1 MSQPFRTATNGRIDR
16 SREIRFTFDRQT
28 FVGHPGDT
36 IASALLANGV
46 HLMGRSFK
54 YHRPR
59 GVLGFGSEEPN
70 ALVGVDRGKGRFEP
84 NQRAT
89 MVRLTEG
96 LVVESQNRSPSLRR
110 DAGAIN
116 DLLSKFI
123 PAGFYYKTFKW
134 PRSFWAKVY
143 EPVIRRA
150 AGLGRA
156 PRLADPDRYGHR
168 WAHCDTL
175 VVGGGPAGLSAALAA
190 AGRCERVIL
199 CDEGEELGGSLLDEP
214 GADID
219 GEAALRWIEETTFHL
234 AKLPGI
240 TLLRRTTAFGSG
252 IGNFVALAQRCDD
265 SGKQTRERQWFVR
278 AGRIVFATGSIERP
292 IVFANND
299 RPGIML
305 AGAARSF
312 LHRHGVLVGRNVV
325 IVAEHDSGYRAALD
339 LRVAGVAVTVV
350 DARVTVAADLVEQAR
365 DAGITLLTGSVPVDS
380 RGRLRVSALALAPVG
395 DGNAR
400 QWLECDAVL
409 MAGGWT
415 PSIHLH
421 SQSGGKVEWSAPIG
435 AFLPGAARQATVA
448 VGACAGQL
456 DLNHCLLTGW
466 QGGGGDMSGAP
477 HSSGRCDV
485 GTSHAT
491 ASDAQAGAG
500 KAFVDFQNDV
510 TAKDIRLA
518 VREGFQSVEHIKR
531 YTTNGMATDQGRTSN
546 INALAIAAQALGKT
560 IPEAGLTTF
569 RAPFSPTTFGT
580 MAGFTRGAL
589 FEPVR
594 TPPLHDRLIG
604 EGAVFEH
611 AGQWKRPRYYAQL
624 GETMDKAVLR
634 ECATVR
640 RAAGMFD
647 ASTLGKI
654 EVVGPDA
661 AAFLDFIYAGKPSSL
676 GEGRCRYALMLREDG
691 FILDDGII
699 TRLEADRF
707 HVTTTSAGAATV
719 LATMEDFRQ
728 TELPEMC
735 VWLTSTTEQWAV
747 IAINGPKARDVLIA
761 VTDDVSLTN
770 EDFPHMSMRTGTI
783 AAVPARIFRVSF
795 TGELGYEINVPA
807 RRAALVWDRIRQ
819 AGKQFGLGVYGL
831 EASQVLRAEKGYIIV
846 GRETDGT
853 TTPDDVGLGGMV
865 AKSKP
870 DFVGKRSLMRDAA
883 ADPMRKQLVAL
894 LPCDG
899 QPIEEGSQVIDS
911 ADPGH
916 SIGHVSSAYCSA
928 ELGGPFA
935 LAMIQG
941 GRSRH
946 GTRLAIATAATPR
959 LVDLRDP
966 VLVDPAGA
974 RLHG

>member
-1 MSQPFRTATNGRIDR
+1 MNQPFRTETHGRIDR
-16 SREIRFTFDRQT
+16 SREIRFAFDRHT

-70 ALVGVDRGKGRFEP
+70 ALVGVDRGNGRFEP

-96 LVVESQNRSPSLRR
+96 LVVESQNRLPSLRR
-110 DAGAIN
+110 DVGAIN

-134 PRSFWAKVY
+134 PRSLWAKVY

-190 AGRCERVIL
+190 AGRGERVIL
-199 CDEGEELGGSLLDEP
+199 CDESEELGGSLLDEV
-214 GADID
+214 GADIG
-219 GEAALRWIEETTFHL
+219 GEPALRWIEATTASL
-234 AKLPGI
+234 TGLSSI

-252 IGNFVALAQRCDD
+252 IANFVTLAQQCDD
-265 SGKQTRERQWFVR
+265 SGNQTRERQWFVR

-312 LHRHGVLVGRNVV
+312 LHRQGVLVGRNIV
-325 IVAEHDSGYRAALD
+325 IIAEHDSGYRTAMD
-339 LRVAGVAVTVV
+339 LLIAGAAVTVI
-350 DARVTVAADLVEQAR
+350 DARAAVSADLVAQAR

-380 RGRLRVSALALAPVG
+380 RGRLHVSALAIAPVG
-395 DGNAR
+395 DADAR
-400 QWLECDAVL
+400 LWLECDAVL

-421 SQSGGKVEWSAPIG
+421 SQSGGNVEWNAAIG

-456 DLNHCLLTGW
+456 DLNNCLRTGW

-477 HSSGRCDV
+477 CSADRCDF
-485 GTSHAT
+485 GTFHAT
-491 ASDAQAGAG
+491 ASDAQISAG

-580 MAGFTRGAL
+580 MAGFARGAL
-589 FEPVR
+589 FDPVR
-594 TPPLHDRLIG
+594 TPPLHDRLIS
-604 EGAVFEH
+604 EGAVLEH
-611 AGQWKRPRYYAQL
+611 AGQWKRPRYYAQP
-624 GETMDKAVLR
+624 GETMDEAVLR

-640 RAAGMFD
+640 RAVGMFD

-719 LATMEDFRQ
+719 LETMEDFRQ
-728 TELPEMC
+728 TELPQMR

-747 IAINGPKARDVLIA
+747 IAVNGPKARDVLMA
-761 VTDDVSLTN
+761 VSDDVTLTN
-770 EDFPHMSMRTGTI
+770 DNFPHMSMRTGSV
-783 AAVPARIFRVSF
+783 AGVPARIFRVSF
-795 TGELGYEINVPA
+795 TGELGFEINVPA
-807 RRAALVWDRIRQ
+807 RSATLVWDRIRQ
-819 AGKQFGLGVYGL
+819 AGEQFGVEVYGL

-883 ADPMRKQLVAL
+883 AEPMRKQLVAL

-899 QPIEEGSQVIDS
+899 QPIEEGSQLIDP
-911 ADPGH
+911 AKPGH
-916 SIGHVSSAYCSA
+916 SLGHVSSAYRSA

-935 LAMIQG
+935 LAMVQA
-941 GRSRH
+941 GRSRI
-946 GTRLAIATAATPR
+946 GTRLAIATANLSRP
-959 LVDLRDP
+959 VELRDP
-966 VLVDPAGA
+966 VLVDPTGA

>member
-1 MSQPFRTATNGRIDR
+1 MSQPFRTATHGRIDR

-70 ALVGVDRGKGRFEP
+70 ALVGVDRGNGRFEP

-110 DAGAIN
+110 DVGAIN

-123 PAGFYYKTFKW
+123 PA
-134 PRSFWAKVY
+134 
-143 EPVIRRA
+143 
-150 AGLGRA
+150 
-156 PRLADPDRYGHR
+156 
-168 WAHCDTL
+168 
-175 VVGGGPAGLSAALAA
+175 
-190 AGRCERVIL
+190 
-199 CDEGEELGGSLLDEP
+199 
-214 GADID
+214 
-219 GEAALRWIEETTFHL
+219 
-234 AKLPGI
+234 
-240 TLLRRTTAFGSG
+240 
-252 IGNFVALAQRCDD
+252 
-265 SGKQTRERQWFVR
+265 
-278 AGRIVFATGSIERP
+278 
-292 IVFANND
+292 
-299 RPGIML
+299 
-305 AGAARSF
+305 
-312 LHRHGVLVGRNVV
+312 
-325 IVAEHDSGYRAALD
+325 
-339 LRVAGVAVTVV
+339 
-350 DARVTVAADLVEQAR
+350 
-365 DAGITLLTGSVPVDS
+365 
-380 RGRLRVSALALAPVG
+380 
-395 DGNAR
+395 
-400 QWLECDAVL
+400 
-409 MAGGWT
+409 
-415 PSIHLH
+415 
-421 SQSGGKVEWSAPIG
+421 
-435 AFLPGAARQATVA
+435 
-448 VGACAGQL
+448 
-456 DLNHCLLTGW
+456 
-466 QGGGGDMSGAP
+466 
-477 HSSGRCDV
+477 
-485 GTSHAT
+485 HAT
-491 ASDAQAGAG
+491 PSDAQAGAG

-546 INALAIAAQALGKT
+546 INALAIAAQTLGKT

-589 FEPVR
+589 FDPVR

-611 AGQWKRPRYYAQL
+611 AGQWKRPRYYAQP
-624 GETMDKAVLR
+624 GETMDEAVLR

-661 AAFLDFIYAGKPSSL
+661 ASFLDFIYAGKPSSL
-676 GEGRCRYALMLREDG
+676 GEGRSRYALMLREDG

-707 HVTTTSAGAATV
+707 HVTTTSAGAAAV

-728 TELPEMC
+728 TELPEMR

-747 IAINGPKARDVLIA
+747 IAVNGPKARDVLMA

-770 EDFPHMSMRTGTI
+770 EDFPHMSMRTGTV
-783 AAVPARIFRVSF
+783 AAVPARIFRASF

-807 RRAALVWDRIRQ
+807 RSATIVWDGLRR

-883 ADPMRKQLVAL
+883 TDPMRKQLVAL

-899 QPIEEGSQVIDS
+899 QPIEEGSQLIDP

-916 SIGHVSSAYCSA
+916 SLGHVSSAYRSA

-935 LAMIQG
+935 LAMVQA
-941 GRSRH
+941 GRSRI
-946 GTRLAIATAATPR
+946 GTRLAIATANSPR
-959 LVDLRDP
+959 PVELRDP
-966 VLVDPAGA
+966 VLVDPTGA